1 MILLH
6 SIAFFC
12 SHDFSCFILLL
23 LLLLLLFFV
32 YQLHARRKI
41 IKRKDNSK
49 YLVPSLEKSEAI
61 AER

>member
-12 SHDFSCFILLL
+12 SHDFSCFI